1 MNFLDIIIGSILLY
15 GLVRGIWRGLFVE
28 FASLVSLLLGIL
40 IAVKFSGFTAD
51 LIREKFSDD
60 FAYIEIT
67 AFAITFILV
76 VVGIILLAKVFT
88 KIADFA
94 ALGWINRLLGGIF
107 GLLKMVFI
115 LSIVLHFFGKINQ
128 NGGIVTE
135 EQLNE
140 SLLYNPVKQTSEV
153 IYPIL
158 SEWFDK
164 AKEEIEIQP
173 SETPESEE

>member
-1 MNFLDIIIGSILLY
+1 MNFIDIIIGSILLY
-15 GLVRGIWRGLFVE
+15 GLVKGIWRGLFVE
-28 FASLVSLLLGIL
+28 FASLISLLLGIL

-51 LIREKFSDD
+51 LIRDKFSDD

-76 VVGIILLAKVFT
+76 VVGIVLLAKVFT

-107 GLLKMVFI
+107 GLLKMIFI
-115 LSIVLHFFGKINQ
+115 LSIILHFFHKINQ
-128 NGGIVTE
+128 NEALVSE
-135 EQLNE
+135 EKLNE
-140 SLLYNPVKQTSEV
+140 SVLYIPVKETSEV
-153 IYPIL
+153 VYPVF

-173 SETPESEE
+173 SETEE